1 MPAGQQDQRRAVLIR
16 EPRGLRQVVG
26 EVQVADVFGERDV
39 VVGRHP
45 AEELSILP
53 RHNVSAL

>member
-1 MPAGQQDQRRAVLIR
+1 MLIR
-16 EPRGLRQVVG
+16 ERRSLSQVIG
-26 EVQVADVFGERDV
+26 EVQIADVFGERDV

-53 RHNVSAL
+53 RHNVSPL